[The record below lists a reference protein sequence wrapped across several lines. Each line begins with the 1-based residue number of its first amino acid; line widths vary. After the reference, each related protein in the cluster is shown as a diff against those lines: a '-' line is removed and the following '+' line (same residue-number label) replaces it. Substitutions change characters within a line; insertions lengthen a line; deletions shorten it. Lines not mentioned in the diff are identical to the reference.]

1 MNILFLTDNFPPEV
15 NAPASRT
22 FEHCRE
28 WVKAGHKV
36 TVITC
41 FPNFPIGKVFS
52 GYKNKLYQR
61 EVIEGINVIRV
72 WSYITFN
79 RGFLKRTIDYMSYAF
94 SAAIASSFVK
104 DIDVIV
110 ATSPQFFTALC
121 GYVVSKIKRRPWVF
135 ELRDLWPESI
145 RETGSSQ
152 NKLLINLLE
161 RLELA
166 LYKNA
171 NLIIALTQSF
181 KQNLIERNIDA
192 EKIFVVPNG
201 VSQSFF
207 YPVPKDN
214 ALLNNLKLN
223 QKFVCGYIG
232 TVGMA
237 HRVIDIVHVA
247 KKFSENGINDV
258 HFFIVGDGA
267 EKHNVERLVQD
278 LQLSNITVTGLI
290 PKNEI
295 VRYFS
300 VVDAVFVV
308 LKDSPLFRT
317 VIPSKIFEAA
327 AMNKPIIL
335 GVDGE
340 AREIVL
346 KYGAGV
352 AVGPE
357 NIQEMYDAVLRLKQD
372 GIFYKTLQAGCRKLA
387 NAYSRE
393 VLAKEMVRIIEERLD
408 SKRQ

>member
-22 FEHCRE
+22 YEHCRL
-28 WVKAGHKV
+28 WVKEGHKV

-52 GYKNKLYQR
+52 GYKNKFYQR
-61 EVIEGINVIRV
+61 EVFDGINVVRV

-94 SAAIASSFVK
+94 SAAIASFFVK

-121 GYVVSKIKRRPWVF
+121 GSVVSKIKRRPWVF

-145 RETGSSQ
+145 KETGSSQ

-181 KQNLIERNIDA
+181 KRNLMERNIDA

-207 YPVPKDN
+207 YPVPKD
-214 ALLNNLKLN
+214 
-223 QKFVCGYIG
+223 
-232 TVGMA
+232 
-237 HRVIDIVHVA
+237 
-247 KKFSENGINDV
+247 
-258 HFFIVGDGA
+258 
-267 EKHNVERLVQD
+267 
-278 LQLSNITVTGLI
+278 
-290 PKNEI
+290 
-295 VRYFS
+295 
-300 VVDAVFVV
+300 
-308 LKDSPLFRT
+308 
-317 VIPSKIFEAA
+317 
-327 AMNKPIIL
+327 
-335 GVDGE
+335 
-340 AREIVL
+340 
-346 KYGAGV
+346 
-352 AVGPE
+352 
-357 NIQEMYDAVLRLKQD
+357 
-372 GIFYKTLQAGCRKLA
+372 
-387 NAYSRE
+387 
-393 VLAKEMVRIIEERLD
+393 
-408 SKRQ
+408 